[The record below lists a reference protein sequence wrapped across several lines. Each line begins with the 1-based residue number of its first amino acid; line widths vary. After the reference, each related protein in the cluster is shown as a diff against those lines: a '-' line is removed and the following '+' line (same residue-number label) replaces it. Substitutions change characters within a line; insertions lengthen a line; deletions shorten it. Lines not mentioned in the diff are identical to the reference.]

1 MDGRALK
8 IIALAAMVCD
18 HTAMALVE
26 PLGQGSQA
34 VQAASASQMTAASG
48 AILTAAA
55 SQAAQMPASAELLSV
70 GWLTV
75 YVLLRVAGGL
85 AFPIFAFLLV
95 EGFLHTRD
103 RKRYLA
109 KLCVFALISEIP
121 FDLALFGT
129 SFYRGYGNVFFTL
142 AIGVAVM
149 MVSRWDRSGWPGWKT
164 PERGVMPGRSI
175 MPGGV
180 RAEAEGG
187 GRAVPPAA
195 VSVAVNG
202 RRGRLLAALLH
213 SDFGWSGILLIAVLY
228 MFRFDRARQ
237 MIFGCAVSRSQPR

>member
-129 SFYRGYGNVFFTL
+129 SFYRGYQNVFFKMCIRDSPSP
-142 AIGVAVM
+142 A
-149 MVSRWDRSGWPGWKT
+149 RSPDL
-164 PERGVMPGRSI
+164 
-175 MPGGV
+175 
-180 RAEAEGG
+180 
-187 GRAVPPAA
+187 
-195 VSVAVNG
+195 
-202 RRGRLLAALLH
+202 RLLKHADRWSAPLLRVIGKGAD
-213 SDFGWSGILLIAVLY
+213 SCV
-228 MFRFDRARQ
+228 
-237 MIFGCAVSRSQPR
+237 

>member
-75 YVLLRVAGGL
+75 YVLLL
-85 AFPIFAFLLV
+85 S
-95 EGFLHTRD
+95 
-103 RKRYLA
+103 
-109 KLCVFALISEIP
+109 LIHI
-121 FDLALFGT
+121 
-129 SFYRGYGNVFFTL
+129 
-142 AIGVAVM
+142 
-149 MVSRWDRSGWPGWKT
+149 
-164 PERGVMPGRSI
+164 
-175 MPGGV
+175 
-180 RAEAEGG
+180 
-187 GRAVPPAA
+187 
-195 VSVAVNG
+195 
-202 RRGRLLAALLH
+202 
-213 SDFGWSGILLIAVLY
+213 
-228 MFRFDRARQ
+228 
-237 MIFGCAVSRSQPR
+237 